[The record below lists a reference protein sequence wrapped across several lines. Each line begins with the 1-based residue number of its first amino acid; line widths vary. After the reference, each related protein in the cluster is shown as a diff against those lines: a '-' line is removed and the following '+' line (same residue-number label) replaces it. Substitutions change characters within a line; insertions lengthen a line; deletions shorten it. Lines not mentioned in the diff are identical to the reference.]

1 MAEAVAAAGIEKLV
15 SRLREDGVKAG
26 QEQADRIIREAESKA
41 AQIIAEASRK
51 AEQTQAAASE
61 NVNALEIA
69 AKGAIKIAA
78 RDAMLGLR
86 NEVRESFGRYVRR
99 LVGETLDDPEFI
111 KSMVL
116 ILAGEASEKHIKDK
130 AAQIYLSRA
139 ILEREQSP
147 EMRQRSSQ
155 LVKSLATGLLRSG
168 ITLVPTDE
176 IKNGAK
182 VRLVG
187 DQLEIDLSDE
197 MISEL
202 LLRHLTPRFRE
213 IMRDEK

>member
-1 MAEAVAAAGIEKLV
+1 
-15 SRLREDGVKAG
+15 
-26 QEQADRIIREAESKA
+26 
-41 AQIIAEASRK
+41 
-51 AEQTQAAASE
+51 
-61 NVNALEIA
+61 
-69 AKGAIKIAA
+69 
-78 RDAMLGLR
+78 
-86 NEVRESFGRYVRR
+86 
-99 LVGETLDDPEFI
+99 
-111 KSMVL
+111 MVL